1 LRLRAQPA
9 ALAGLGGLAGTLIC
23 CALLAAGAAG
33 AGNGVFLP
41 GDAGLWPSW
50 LASPLQILGLRIAAG
65 GFQTLTLLLVASYA
79 LLLIGRA
86 ALPKRAIW
94 PTLVASYALLALG
107 PPLLSRDL
115 IGYISY
121 ARMGVLYGLDP
132 YSHVPA
138 SAPGDPLF
146 ALVGWP
152 GQHTPYGPLFT
163 ILSYPLALLGPLG
176 AYWAFKAL
184 AALATLLAV
193 WLLARTAPARRRS
206 PSAVAIFVGF
216 NPALLEVTLG
226 GDHNDTLLLALVA
239 LALALIFAP
248 AARLR
253 GGAAA
258 LVGAAAL
265 KLSAIV
271 ALPFM
276 LACPAPAGRRL
287 GRRERL
293 SLLGAAALSLLAA
306 ALIALLVFGANAL
319 GFLGAIGA
327 EQSFVSPHAIP
338 AQLASLAGL
347 SGTPGWWRALFLAI
361 FLALCSFL
369 MLRTARGADW
379 VTCAGFAMIAI
390 CLCSA
395 WFLPWYASWALPFA
409 ALSSSRTLRGAT
421 VGLCVYALA
430 FHLPAAAG
438 ILATAHTYGGH
449 ALPGYLAIA
458 LGR

>member
-1 LRLRAQPA
+1 MKLRTQPA
-9 ALAGLGGLAGTLIC
+9 TLAGVGGLSGTVIC

-41 GDAGLWPSW
+41 GDAGIWPGW
-50 LASPLQILGLRIAAG
+50 LASPLQALGLRIGAG
-65 GFQTLTLLLVASYA
+65 GFQTLTLLLLASYA
-79 LLLIGRA
+79 LLLVGRP
-86 ALPKRAIW
+86 ALSARAIW
-94 PTLVASYALLALG
+94 ATLGACYALLALG
-107 PPLLSRDL
+107 PPLLSRDV

-121 ARMGVLYGLDP
+121 ARMGALHGLDP

-138 SAPGDPLF
+138 SAPGDPLL

-163 ILSYPLALLGPLG
+163 ILSYPLALLGLPG
-176 AYWAFKAL
+176 AFWAFKAI

-193 WLLARTAPARRRS
+193 WLLARTAAARGRS
-206 PSAVAIFVGF
+206 GLAVAVFVGC

-226 GDHNDTLLLALVA
+226 GDHNDTLLLALTA
-239 LALALIFAP
+239 LALALIYAP

-265 KLSAIV
+265 KLSAV
-271 ALPFM
+271 AALPFM
-276 LACPAPAGRRL
+276 LASPAPAGRRL
-287 GRRERL
+287 DRRERM
-293 SLLGAAALSLLAA
+293 SLLGAAGLSLLI
-306 ALIALLVFGANAL
+306 ALLVALLVFGANAL
-319 GFLGAIGA
+319 GFLGALGA
-327 EQSFVSPHAIP
+327 EQSFVSPHSIP
-338 AQLASLAGL
+338 AQLASLVGL
-347 SGTPGWWRALFLAI
+347 SGTPGWWRLLFLAI
-361 FLALCSFL
+361 FLAVCGFL
-369 MLRTARGADW
+369 LLRTARGADW

-409 ALSSSRTLRGAT
+409 ALSSSRALRGAT

-438 ILATAHTYGGH
+438 ILATAHAHGGH